1 MSSFILFGLTI
12 LLLVGVG
19 MIYYGMFKTNVP
31 RETMD
36 EKRFIK
42 VTCKVLT
49 KTTLQPVCELSFGS
63 VQRPSQFEK
72 LRASLVE
79 NNSKFVFLAK
89 YEEEFPNLFPAENE
103 SDSKPVD

>member
-1 MSSFILFGLTI
+1 
-12 LLLVGVG
+12 
-19 MIYYGMFKTNVP
+19 
-31 RETMD
+31 MD

-79 NNSKFVFLAK
+79 NNPKFVFLAK
-89 YEEEFPNLFPAENE
+89 YEEEFPNLFP
-103 SDSKPVD
+103 VDDEDNTQSMDRNS

>member
-1 MSSFILFGLTI
+1 
-12 LLLVGVG
+12 
-19 MIYYGMFKTNVP
+19 
-31 RETMD
+31 MD

-49 KTTLQPVCELSFGS
+49 KATLQPVCELSFGS

-79 NNSKFVFLAK
+79 NNPKFVFLAK
-89 YEEEFPNLFPAENE
+89 YEEEFPNLFP
-103 SDSKPVD
+103 VDDEINSQSMDRNS

>member
-1 MSSFILFGLTI
+1 
-12 LLLVGVG
+12 
-19 MIYYGMFKTNVP
+19 
-31 RETMD
+31 MD

-49 KTTLQPVCELSFGS
+49 KATLQPVCELSFGS

-79 NNSKFVFLAK
+79 NNPKFVFLAK

-103 SDSKPVD
+103 SDSKPVDWDY